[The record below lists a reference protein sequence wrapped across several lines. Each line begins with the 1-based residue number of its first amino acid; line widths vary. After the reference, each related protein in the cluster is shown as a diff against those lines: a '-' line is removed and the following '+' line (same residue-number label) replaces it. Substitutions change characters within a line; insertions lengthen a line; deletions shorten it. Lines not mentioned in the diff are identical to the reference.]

1 MSQLKEV
8 VVCITGASSGIG
20 EALAYA
26 FAKQGAKLILCARN
40 VEKLEQVSANCGA
53 AAEVIIHPIDL
64 SDYKDI
70 ETSFTPVLNRVGH
83 IDILINNAGISQ
95 RATVAESTIAVDEK
109 IMNLNY
115 FGVVALTRLILP
127 TMMQRRSGH
136 MVVISSVAG
145 YVSTSHRSA
154 YAASKHAVRA
164 WFDSLRSEVFKL
176 NIHVTVI
183 CPGYINTDI
192 SKHALNETASNY
204 GKMDENQ
211 AKGMSAEECANKIV
225 KAIEQQKSELII
237 GGAETKAI
245 LLKRFLPSVLEKK
258 LRTIIPN

>member
-1 MSQLKEV
+1 MSRFEDL
-8 VVCITGASSGIG
+8 VVCITGASAGIG

-26 FAKQGAKLILCARN
+26 FAKEGARLILCARN
-40 VEKLEQVSANCGA
+40 VEKLKKVSAGCKG
-53 AAEVIIHPIDL
+53 AAEVIVHPIDL
-64 SDYKDI
+64 SFYKDI
-70 ETSFTPVLNRVGH
+70 EASFTPVLERVGH

-95 RATVAESTIAVDEK
+95 RTTVAESTIAVDEK

-127 TMMQRRSGH
+127 SMMKRRSGH

-164 WFDSLRSEVFKL
+164 WFDSLRSEIFSH

-183 CPGYINTDI
+183 CPGYIKTDI
-192 SKHALNETASNY
+192 SKNALNATASNY

-211 AKGMSAEECANKIV
+211 AKGMSAEQCANRIV
-225 KAIEQQKSELII
+225 KAIEQKKSELII

>member
-1 MSQLKEV
+1 MSRFKDL

-26 FAKQGAKLILCARN
+26 FAKKGARLILCARS
-40 VEKLEQVSANCGA
+40 VEKLEKVATGCTT
-53 AAEVIIHPIDL
+53 AAEVIVHPIDL
-64 SDYKDI
+64 SKYKEI
-70 ETSFTPVLNRVGH
+70 EASFTPLLTRVGH

-95 RATVAESTIAVDEK
+95 RTTVAESTIAVDEK

-127 TMMQRRSGH
+127 SMIKRRSGH

-164 WFDSLRSEVFKL
+164 WFDSLRSEVFKN
-176 NIHVTVI
+176 NINVSVI

-192 SKHALNETASNY
+192 SKHALNATATNY

-211 AKGMSAEECANKIV
+211 AKGMSAEECAKRILN
-225 KAIEQQKSELII
+225 AIDQKKSELII

-245 LLKRFLPSVLEKK
+245 LLKRLLPGVLEKK